1 MVGMRPSFL
10 TLLGIA
16 MVALGLIILTV
27 LLGSLGGEVR
37 GFGIILIG
45 PIPVIVSDG
54 ASFPLVMLLAVVLF
68 LLVVFLVLRTTLR
81 GHPQD

>member
-1 MVGMRPSFL
+1 MRPSFL

-16 MVALGLIILTV
+16 IVTLGLIAMTI
-27 LLGSLGGEVR
+27 LLGSLGGEVK

-54 ASFPLVMLLAVVLF
+54 ASFPLVMLLAVALF

-81 GHPQD
+81 SHQQD

>member
-1 MVGMRPSFL
+1 MRSSFL
-10 TLLGIA
+10 TLLGVA

-27 LLGSLGGEVR
+27 LLGSLGGEVK

-45 PIPVIVSDG
+45 PIPIIVSDG
-54 ASFPLVMLLAVVLF
+54 PSFPLVMLLAVTLF

-81 GHPQD
+81 GHQQD

>member
-1 MVGMRPSFL
+1 MVGMRSSFL

-16 MVALGLIILTV
+16 MVALGLIALMI

-37 GFGIILIG
+37 AFGIIMIG

-54 ASFPLVMLLAVVLF
+54 PSFPLVMLLAVALF

-81 GHPQD
+81 GHQQD

>member
-1 MVGMRPSFL
+1 MRSSFL

-16 MVALGLIILTV
+16 MVALGLIVLTV

-45 PIPVIVSDG
+45 PIPIIVSDG

>member
-1 MVGMRPSFL
+1 MVGMRSSFL

-27 LLGSLGGEVR
+27 LLGSLGGEVK

-54 ASFPLVMLLAVVLF
+54 ASFPLVMLLAVALF

-81 GHPQD
+81 GHQQD

>member
-1 MVGMRPSFL
+1 MRPSSL

-27 LLGSLGGEVR
+27 LLGSLGGEVK
-37 GFGIILIG
+37 GFGIVLIG
-45 PIPVIVSDG
+45 PIPIIVSDG
-54 ASFPLVMLLAVVLF
+54 ASFPLVMLLAVALF

-81 GHPQD
+81 GHQQD

>member
-1 MVGMRPSFL
+1 MRSSFL

-27 LLGSLGGEVR
+27 LLGSLGGEVK

-45 PIPVIVSDG
+45 PIPIIVSDG

>member
-1 MVGMRPSFL
+1 MVGMRSSFL
-10 TLLGIA
+10 TFLGIA

-27 LLGSLGGEVR
+27 LLGSLGGEVK

-45 PIPVIVSDG
+45 PIPIIVSDG
-54 ASFPLVMLLAVVLF
+54 PSFPLVMLLAVALF

>member
-27 LLGSLGGEVR
+27 LLGSLDGEVK

-54 ASFPLVMLLAVVLF
+54 PSFPLVMLLAVALF
-68 LLVVFLVLRTTLR
+68 LFAVFLVLRTTLR
-81 GHPQD
+81 SHQQD

>member
-1 MVGMRPSFL
+1 MRSSFL
-10 TLLGIA
+10 TFLGIA
-16 MVALGLIILTV
+16 MVALGLIALMV
-27 LLGSLGGEVR
+27 LLGSLGGEVK

-54 ASFPLVMLLAVVLF
+54 PSFPLVMLLAVALF

-81 GHPQD
+81 GHQQD

>member
-1 MVGMRPSFL
+1 MVGMRSSFL

-27 LLGSLGGEVR
+27 LLGSLGGEVK

-45 PIPVIVSDG
+45 PMPVIVSDG
-54 ASFPLVMLLAVVLF
+54 ASFPLVMLLAVALF

-81 GHPQD
+81 GHQQD

>member
-1 MVGMRPSFL
+1 MRSSFL

-16 MVALGLIILTV
+16 MVALGLIALMI
-27 LLGSLGGEVR
+27 LLGSLGGEVK

-45 PIPVIVSDG
+45 PIPIIVSDG
-54 ASFPLVMLLAVVLF
+54 ASFPLVMLLAVALF
-68 LLVVFLVLRTTLR
+68 LIVVFLVLRTTLR

>member
-1 MVGMRPSFL
+1 MVGMRSSFL

-27 LLGSLGGEVR
+27 LLGSLGGEFK

-54 ASFPLVMLLAVVLF
+54 PSFPLVMLLAVALF

-81 GHPQD
+81 GHQQD

>member
-1 MVGMRPSFL
+1 MSGMRPSFL

-16 MVALGLIILTV
+16 MVALGLIVLTV
-27 LLGSLGGEVR
+27 LLGSLGGEVK

-45 PIPVIVSDG
+45 PIPIIVSDG

>member
-1 MVGMRPSFL
+1 
-10 TLLGIA
+10 

-27 LLGSLGGEVR
+27 LLGSLGGEVK

-54 ASFPLVMLLAVVLF
+54 PPFPLVMLLAVALF
-68 LLVVFLVLRTTLR
+68 LLLVFLVLRTTLR
-81 GHPQD
+81 GHQQD

>member
-1 MVGMRPSFL
+1 MRSSFL

-16 MVALGLIILTV
+16 MVVLGLIVLTV
-27 LLGSLGGEVR
+27 LLGRLGGEVK

-45 PIPVIVSDG
+45 PIPIIVSDG
-54 ASFPLVMLLAVVLF
+54 PSFPLVMLLAVALF

>member
-16 MVALGLIILTV
+16 MVALGLIVLTV
-27 LLGSLGGEVR
+27 LLGSLGEEVR
-37 GFGIILIG
+37 GFGIILVG
-45 PIPVIVSDG
+45 PIPIIISDG

-68 LLVVFLVLRTTLR
+68 LLVVFLVLRSTLR

>member
-1 MVGMRPSFL
+1 
-10 TLLGIA
+10 
-16 MVALGLIILTV
+16 MVALGLIALMI

-54 ASFPLVMLLAVVLF
+54 ASFPLVMLLAVTLF
-68 LLVVFLVLRTTLR
+68 VLVVFLVLRTTLR
-81 GHPQD
+81 GHQQD

>member
-1 MVGMRPSFL
+1 M
-10 TLLGIA
+10 
-16 MVALGLIILTV
+16 TV
-27 LLGSLGGEVR
+27 LFGSLGGEVK

-54 ASFPLVMLLAVVLF
+54 PSFPLVMLLAVALF

-81 GHPQD
+81 GHQQD

>member
-1 MVGMRPSFL
+1 MRSSFL
-10 TLLGIA
+10 TFLGIA

-27 LLGSLGGEVR
+27 LLGSLDGEVR

-54 ASFPLVMLLAVVLF
+54 ASFPLVMLLAVALF

-81 GHPQD
+81 GHQQD

>member
-1 MVGMRPSFL
+1 MVRMRFSFL
-10 TLLGIA
+10 TFLGIA

-27 LLGSLGGEVR
+27 LLGSLGGEIK

-45 PIPVIVSDG
+45 PIPIIVSDG
-54 ASFPLVMLLAVVLF
+54 ASFPLVMLLTVALF

-81 GHPQD
+81 GHQQD

>member
-1 MVGMRPSFL
+1 
-10 TLLGIA
+10 
-16 MVALGLIILTV
+16 MVALGLIALMI
-27 LLGSLGGEVR
+27 LLGSLGGEVK

-54 ASFPLVMLLAVVLF
+54 PSFPLVMLLAVALF

-81 GHPQD
+81 GHQQD

>member
-1 MVGMRPSFL
+1 MRPSFL
-10 TLLGIA
+10 TLLGVAII
-16 MVALGLIILTV
+16 ALGLIVLTV
-27 LLGSLGGEVR
+27 LLGSLGGEVK

-54 ASFPLVMLLAVVLF
+54 SSFPLVMLLAVALF

-81 GHPQD
+81 GHQQD